1 MQAARLVARPDEGH
15 AASGKAPCRHP
26 RVSERCSTPGTRLV
40 WRLELTQHHWHW
52 NAGRPHL
59 RLLADL
65 VPFLGASLQED
76 RLPTVH
82 LPGAWSPTEIRAA
95 VTSEVQ
101 PLAVVAPSLRIALG
115 PLELLL
121 RCDGADLAFDAD
133 WYYRPFVSP
142 AVDGATRSP
151 EAVDV
156 RFEIVDRPR
165 ADGPLLFESS
175 ALWSV
180 RGEGDRRALAFRFP
194 ADTEPV
200 FVLHLDLGS
209 RSVRGECSTRLVRST
224 DGGPV
229 LDCSLLSYPLD
240 QVLAMY
246 LLGSDG
252 FVLHAA
258 GALVNGRGV
267 VLSGVSRAGKTTFSR
282 LALGRPGWEPL
293 SDDRVILTTGT
304 PLACG
309 APPGPVRERWRQTIQ
324 AP

>member
-1 MQAARLVARPDEGH
+1 
-15 AASGKAPCRHP
+15 
-26 RVSERCSTPGTRLV
+26 
-40 WRLELTQHHWHW
+40 
-52 NAGRPHL
+52 
-59 RLLADL
+59 
-65 VPFLGASLQED
+65 
-76 RLPTVH
+76 
-82 LPGAWSPTEIRAA
+82 
-95 VTSEVQ
+95 VTSKVQ
-101 PLAVVAPSLRIALG
+101 PLAVVAPSLRIDLG

-121 RCDGADLAFDAD
+121 RCDGAGLAFDAD

-142 AVDGATRSP
+142 ALDGATLSP

-156 RFEIVDRPR
+156 RFEIIDRPR
-165 ADGPLLFESS
+165 ACGPLLFESS

-180 RGEGDRRALAFRFP
+180 RGEEDRRALVFRFP

-209 RSVRGECSTRLVRST
+209 RSVRGECSARLVGST

-246 LLGSDG
+246 LLGSEG

-267 VLSGVSRAGKTTFSR
+267 ALSGVSRAGKTTFSR
-282 LALGRPGWEPL
+282 LAHGRPGWEPL
-293 SDDRVILTTGT
+293 SDDRVILTTAAPPRVWGT
-304 PLACG
+304 PWPGEGEVAANHSGPTSWLLFLEKGETNAIRPLPAAEALRRLFQTASLPWYDAVFVAAGLAASEALLAAIPCG
-309 APPGPVRERWRQTIQ
+309 VLTFRPEIGAVEAVERLLQG
-324 AP
+324 

>member
-1 MQAARLVARPDEGH
+1 M
-15 AASGKAPCRHP
+15 
-26 RVSERCSTPGTRLV
+26 
-40 WRLELTQHHWHW
+40 
-52 NAGRPHL
+52 
-59 RLLADL
+59 
-65 VPFLGASLQED
+65 
-76 RLPTVH
+76 
-82 LPGAWSPTEIRAA
+82 
-95 VTSEVQ
+95 
-101 PLAVVAPSLRIALG
+101 ALG

-142 AVDGATRSP
+142 AVEGVTRSP
-151 EAVDV
+151 EAADV
-156 RFEIVDRPR
+156 RFEIVERPR
-165 ADGPLLFESS
+165 AFGPLLFESS

-180 RGEGDRRALAFRFP
+180 QGEGDRRALAFRFP

-224 DGGPV
+224 GGGPV

-246 LLGSDG
+246 LLGADG

-267 VLSGVSRAGKTTFSR
+267 ALSGVSRAGKTTFSR
-282 LALGRPGWEPL
+282 LAHGRPGWEPL
-293 SDDRVILTTGT
+293 SDDRVILTTAPLPRVWGT
-304 PLACG
+304 PWPGEGEVAANHSGPMSWLLFLEKGGSNAIRPVAAAEALPRLLQTASLPWYDSAFLAAGLGACEGLLDAIPCG
-309 APPGPVRERWRQTIQ
+309 VLTFRPETGAVAAVEGLLQ
-324 AP
+324 A